1 MGSKGLRFVVLAL
14 AGALALTGLAAA
26 GSTQNSGKRTY
37 KFLVIGKVVGGEQS
51 YQRDPY
57 PNESYTLGGSD
68 TSTWIFR
75 WHVKVVFQQG
85 GMVYS
90 PVANAFSMVGSAK
103 GEYHGGYPRTNQP
116 PAFYQCNWGPL
127 APKDVA
133 AKLQFYVTGEATR
146 SVAMLFG
153 VQTEPGTLPNATC
166 TGDAVDP
173 LVSTFVSGG
182 VFTGIEHGCGN
193 TFAKLKI
200 PAKRFRQ
207 KKQFAFKLKFHW
219 GPQSPAGQSRSCNG
233 FGDPVLSGGAG
244 TWQFHFRREK

>member
-1 MGSKGLRFVVLAL
+1 MGSRGLRFAVLAL
-14 AGALALTGLAAA
+14 VGAVALTGLAAA
-26 GSTQNSGKRTY
+26 GSAQNSGKRTY
-37 KFLVIGKVVGGEQS
+37 KFLVVGKVVGGEQS

-68 TSTWIFR
+68 TSTWVFR
-75 WHVKVVFQQG
+75 WHVKVVFKN

-90 PVANAFSMVGSAK
+90 PVANAFSLAGSAK

-127 APKDVA
+127 VPKDVA
-133 AKLQFYVTGEATR
+133 TRVQFYVTGEAAR
-146 SVAMLFG
+146 SVAMIFG
-153 VQTEPGTLPNATC
+153 VQTEPGTLPKATC

-173 LVSTFVSGG
+173 LVSTIVTGG

-193 TFAKLKI
+193 TAAKLKI

-207 KKQFAFKLKFHW
+207 KKQFGFKLKFHW